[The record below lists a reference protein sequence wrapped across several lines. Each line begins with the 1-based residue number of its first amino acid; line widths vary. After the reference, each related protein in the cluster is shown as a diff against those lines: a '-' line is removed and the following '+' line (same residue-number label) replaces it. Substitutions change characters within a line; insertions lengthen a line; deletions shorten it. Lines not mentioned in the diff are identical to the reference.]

1 MPEIRQNIITRQWVI
16 IATERARRPDQFR
29 NAEGPRKDLPPYDAA
44 CPFCPGNEAMTPAET
59 LRFPSSGAWQVRA
72 FPNKFAA
79 LSSEGELSRHIDGLK
94 RTISGVGVHEV
105 IVESPVHNTPLALL
119 TDAEVEKILAACL
132 DRYNRLFTD
141 HRVEAVTL
149 FKNHGAAAGTSLVHP
164 HLQLIGTPVIPTE
177 VRERLE
183 WALRFYDDNGAC
195 IFCATL
201 SEELR
206 DQQRLVAENKHFVA
220 FIPFAALSPF
230 HLWIYPR
237 RHCASFGMITADEIA
252 SFARILRTVQRKLYL
267 GLNDPDFN
275 LVMRTAP
282 RESNHVRYYH
292 WYMSVVPRITKAA
305 GFELGSGMFINVS
318 RPEDSAAFLRGVTV
332 D

>member
-16 IATERARRPDQFR
+16 IATERARRPDQFKSE
-29 NAEGPRKDLPPYDAA
+29 ADSRKDLPSHDPT

-59 LRFPSSGAWQVRA
+59 YRFPQSGPWQVRS
-72 FPNKFAA
+72 FQNKFAA
-79 LSSEGELSRHIDGLK
+79 LSSEGELARHIDGLR

-105 IVESPVHNTPLALL
+105 IAESPVHNTSLALM
-119 TDAEVEKILAACL
+119 TDAEVERIIAACL
-132 DRYNRLFTD
+132 DRYLKVFTD
-141 HRVEAVTL
+141 RRVEAVTL

-183 WALRFYDDNGAC
+183 WALRFYDDNGTC
-195 IFCATL
+195 IFCATMND
-201 SEELR
+201 ELHE
-206 DQQRLVAENKHFVA
+206 QSRLVAENKHFVA

-237 RHCASFGMITADEIA
+237 RHSASFGAISADEIA
-252 SFARILRTVQRKLYL
+252 SFARILRTVQRKLYF

-282 RESNHVRYYH
+282 RESTHIRYYH
-292 WYMSVVPRITKAA
+292 WYMSVVPRLTKAA

-318 RPEDSAAFLRGVTV
+318 RPEDSAAFLRAVAV
-332 D
+332 E

>member
-1 MPEIRQNIITRQWVI
+1 MPEIRQNLITRQWVI
-16 IATERARRPDQFR
+16 VAAERARRPDEFQSP
-29 NAEGPRKDLPPYDAA
+29 ESQRKQLPLHDPS
-44 CPFCPGNEAMTPAET
+44 CPFCAGNEAMTPSET
-59 LRFPSSGAWQVRA
+59 YRFPMTGAWQVRA

-79 LSSEGELSRHIDGLK
+79 LAAEGNLVRRIDGLK

-105 IVESPVHNTPLALL
+105 IVESPSHNTTLALM
-119 TDAEVEKILAACL
+119 TDADVESVIAACL
-132 DRYNRLFTD
+132 DRYSKVFAD

-164 HLQLIGTPVIPTE
+164 HMQLIGTPVIPTE

-201 SEELR
+201 DSELR
-206 DQQRLVAENKHFVA
+206 DQTRLIAENKHFVA

-230 HLWIYPR
+230 HMWIYPR
-237 RHCASFGMITADEIA
+237 RHCASFGYITHDEI
-252 SFARILRTVQRKLYL
+252 SSLARILRTVQRKLYY

-275 LVMRTAP
+275 LVLRTAP
-282 RESNHVRYYH
+282 KESNHIRYYH
-292 WYMSVVPRITKAA
+292 WYVSIVPRITKAA

-318 RPEDSAAFLRGVTV
+318 PPEKSAEFLRGIEV
-332 D
+332 